1 MLLEGARG
9 SNSAHPASMLP
20 WRLMRGDGPGRGRG
34 VPEPC
39 DPLTSSLGRGVV
51 KCTRANTKPLNDYT
65 HTHTQ
70 MKGVSTRGARST
82 HGSIVLGRVR
92 GVRPR
97 AGHTHTHTQMKGVSD
112 GANPILCREACRVCP
127 FCTFAG
133 TEACVDVNHEQEH

>member
-39 DPLTSSLGRGVV
+39 DPLTSRSGPRAV
-51 KCTRANTKPLNDYT
+51 KCTRANTKPLNDY
-65 HTHTQ
+65 THTQ

-92 GVRPR
+92 EVRPR
-97 AGHTHTHTQMKGVSD
+97 AGHTHTQMKGVSE
-112 GANPILCREACRVCP
+112 PRIR
-127 FCTFAG
+127 FFAG
-133 TEACVDVNHEQEH
+133 KHVGCAPFAHLLGRKRALTSILYNNTRF